1 MAGPDVGQVFQNL
14 AVEMGNVSTA
24 LGAQG
29 VNQIISPFEGD
40 AKKFKEWVKS
50 IEKYAVLMEL
60 DDPRVKRVAYQSSRG
75 PVSDFIK
82 RYSEGVPGA
91 TWDQMKTELA
101 NRFSEVTD
109 AQHAFLLLRKV
120 RQKFGETVQVYAERL
135 LALAEDAFDDGH
147 QQGQPV
153 QRQLIDTFV
162 DGLAEDSLKLKVLRE
177 NPNTLEAAVTA
188 ATNEQNLRKRFNL
201 RTRSQ
206 HVLND
211 NSMEVDHYRPAQR
224 CFKCHK
230 IGHKSRD
237 CRSKR
242 QVHAVVNASAPMEN
256 DRKKEMLCWYCNKK
270 GHFKRECRKRQADL
284 GRGRNSP
291 RPRENQTNQEN

>member
-1 MAGPDVGQVFQNL
+1 MAGPNVGQVFQNL

-24 LGAQG
+24 LGAQC

-60 DDPRVKRVAYQSSRG
+60 DDPRVKRVAYVAYQSSRG

-120 RQKFGETVQVYAERL
+120 RQKFGETVQVYAKRL
-135 LALAEDAFDDGH
+135 LALAE
-147 QQGQPV
+147 
-153 QRQLIDTFV
+153 
-162 DGLAEDSLKLKVLRE
+162 AEG
-177 NPNTLEAAVTA
+177 
-188 ATNEQNLRKRFNL
+188 
-201 RTRSQ
+201 
-206 HVLND
+206 
-211 NSMEVDHYRPAQR
+211 EVMA
-224 CFKCHK
+224 
-230 IGHKSRD
+230 
-237 CRSKR
+237 
-242 QVHAVVNASAPMEN
+242 M
-256 DRKKEMLCWYCNKK
+256 
-270 GHFKRECRKRQADL
+270 
-284 GRGRNSP
+284 
-291 RPRENQTNQEN
+291 